1 MRAMSARHSAG
12 PPIKIVA
19 IDDDP
24 QSLALVVAA
33 LEQEGL
39 EIITE
44 TDPVRGLEIVR
55 REHPPIVLVDLVMP
69 GLSGLEVLDA
79 IVESDPGIDVILM
92 TSHYSAE
99 TAVQAIQRGASDY
112 FDKPISI
119 DRLQSRVDLL
129 IADARQRDRARRLDR
144 ELVSE
149 LRFEGIIG
157 RSSVMLEIFARIRRI
172 APHFRTALITGNSGT
187 GKELVAKALHRRS
200 PVGAGPLI
208 ISNCAAFAEN
218 LIESELFGHVRG
230 AFTGA
235 SADKAGLFEHA
246 NNGTLFLDEI
256 SELSLP
262 AQAKLLRAVQQQEV
276 QRVGSPVVR
285 KVNVRII
292 AATNRDLRKA
302 IEAKAFREDL
312 FFRLSMVELE
322 LPTLADRREDLPLL
336 IRHFLDVFGQQ
347 YGKAIEG
354 LTRRAEALLTRYAWP
369 GNIRELEN
377 VLGYSCMMADSARI
391 DLADLPDSFSA
402 AANDRDGD
410 KFGWPLVSIDEIGR
424 RHAHRVLEL
433 TGDDKVRTAE
443 ILDVSRATLYRL
455 LALPSPTE
463 PA

>member
-1 MRAMSARHSAG
+1 MRAMSARQSAVT
-12 PPIKIVA
+12 PIKLVA

-44 TDPVRGLEIVR
+44 TDPVRGVELVR
-55 REHPPIVLVDLVMP
+55 RDHPPIVLVDLMMP
-69 GLSGLEVLDA
+69 GMSGLEVLDA

-92 TSHYSAE
+92 TSHYSTE
-99 TAVQAIQRGASDY
+99 TAVQAIQRGACDY
-112 FDKPISI
+112 FDKPIAI
-119 DRLQSRVDLL
+119 DRLQARVDGI
-129 IADARQRDRARRLDR
+129 IAEARQRDRARRLDR

-149 LRFEGIIG
+149 ARFEGIIG
-157 RSSVMLEIFARIRRI
+157 RSPVMLDIFARIRRI
-172 APHFRTALITGNSGT
+172 APHFRTALVTGTSGT
-187 GKELVAKALHRRS
+187 GKELVAKALHSRCPAAR
-200 PVGAGPLI
+200 GPLV

-246 NNGTLFLDEI
+246 HNGTLFLDEI
-256 SELSLP
+256 GELSLP

-276 QRVGSPVVR
+276 QRVGSPVIR
-285 KVNVRII
+285 RVNVRII

-302 IEAKAFREDL
+302 IEARTFREDL
-312 FFRLSMVELE
+312 FFRLSMVELQ
-322 LPTLADRREDLPLL
+322 LPALADRREDLPLL
-336 IRHFLDVFGQQ
+336 IRHFLDSFAQQ
-347 YGKAIEG
+347 YGKPVDG

-377 VLGYSCMMADSARI
+377 VLGYACMMADSPRI
-391 DLADLPDSFSA
+391 DFHDLPDSFSA
-402 AANDRDGD
+402 AANDPAGES
-410 KFGWPLVSIDEIGR
+410 FGWPLVSIDEIGR

-443 ILDVSRATLYRL
+443 ILGVSRATLYRL
-455 LALPSPTE
+455 LALPPQSE